1 MNHSPWKAGM
11 SVARLAEMTRGE
23 WRGRDI
29 KTGKGVRS
37 RLLLFVLRETKRELL
52 KIRLPGRQA
61 CDSVASYWCY
71 AAGTRHEY
79 LKSLLTFVRKPF
91 FGHLLAIRFCQ
102 VGICSVYLLFRIGQ
116 SVASRG

>member
-1 MNHSPWKAGM
+1 MKRLFLIVLDSCGIGQMPDAGQFGDRNVNTLR
-11 SVARLAEMTRGE
+11 SCAGSGILHIPNLEKLGIGNLDGVDYLKKEEHPTGAVARLAEMTRGE

-61 CDSVASYWCY
+61 
-71 AAGTRHEY
+71 
-79 LKSLLTFVRKPF
+79 
-91 FGHLLAIRFCQ
+91 
-102 VGICSVYLLFRIGQ
+102 
-116 SVASRG
+116 